1 MEEAYNAIRPMYAV
15 HKGKYTT
22 LCMYLCA
29 RDVFNIRLN
38 EGHID
43 EAHKIF
49 EAIRR
54 LVPRLEDTDGYVAS
68 FMLSAEQRLA
78 SSSASSVSSGS
89 PAAITATVPDC
100 SPSGLNKGQQAVL
113 DCIKANE
120 GINVP
125 KLSELTNIPSK
136 SIERH
141 ISVLIAR
148 NLIEHR
154 GSKKTGGYHALYG
167 WQIDHIVPQ
176 SLLRDRG
183 RPQGLC
189 QFHPCG

>member
-1 MEEAYNAIRPMYAV
+1 MTVKEIFDLRRQGHMEEAYNAIRPMYAV

-43 EAHKIF
+43 EARKIF

-68 FMLSAEQRLA
+68 FMQSAEQRLV

-89 PAAITATVPDC
+89 PAAITATVPDF
-100 SPSGLNKGQQAVL
+100 
-113 DCIKANE
+113 
-120 GINVP
+120 
-125 KLSELTNIPSK
+125 
-136 SIERH
+136 
-141 ISVLIAR
+141 
-148 NLIEHR
+148 
-154 GSKKTGGYHALYG
+154 
-167 WQIDHIVPQ
+167 
-176 SLLRDRG
+176 LRRV
-183 RPQGLC
+183 
-189 QFHPCG
+189 